1 MPLFNITHPSYRPN
15 IVRTQVVE
23 DLTPAP
29 NTPTR
34 PKIRTDFGQ
43 SVAASAIISDKPAS
57 LTTYNVSGYFATVRA
72 AMVVNALS
80 MGAFSA
86 GGLPR
91 YLAAQLPSADDPSPT
106 TAAADEAYANL
117 QVMSYLPPQIAPSQQ
132 QFANLNDPTKRES
145 AMTSLS
151 EQLNSSS
158 AGLTQ
163 TLDNVI
169 SNNRP
174 LIPYVASVPPWGG
187 VLCNQ
192 SKFGVQIKT
201 NAVALNPGTGTTVL
215 QPTNV
220 PGFVAQ

>member
-1 MPLFNITHPSYRPN
+1 MPLFNTTHPSYRPN
-15 IVRTQVVE
+15 IVRTLVTD

-29 NTPTR
+29 DTPSR

-43 SVAASAIISDKPAS
+43 SVSASAIVANTPAS

-72 AMVVNALS
+72 ALVVNALS

-106 TAAADEAYANL
+106 AGAATEAYANL
-117 QVMSYLPPQIAPSQQ
+117 QTMSYLPPQIAPSEQ
-132 QFANLNDPTKRES
+132 QFNNLDDPTKREA

-151 EQLNSSS
+151 ETINNSSS
-158 AGLTQ
+158 GLAQ

-169 SNNRP
+169 SSNRP

-192 SKFGVQIKT
+192 SQFGVQIKT

>member
-1 MPLFNITHPSYRPN
+1 VPLFNVTHPSYRPN
-15 IVRTQVVE
+15 IVRTQVTD
-23 DLTPAP
+23 DLTPPA

-43 SVAASAIISDKPAS
+43 SVSASAIVSDMPAS
-57 LTTYNVSGYFATVRA
+57 LTSYNVSGYFATVRA

-80 MGAFSA
+80 MGAFAA

-106 TAAADEAYANL
+106 TNAATEAYANL
-117 QVMSYLPPQIAPSQQ
+117 QTMSYLPPQIAPSQQ
-132 QFANLNDPTKRES
+132 RFSDLNDPTKRES

-151 EQLNSSS
+151 ETINASQS
-158 AGLTQ
+158 GLAQ

-169 SNNRP
+169 PNNRP
-174 LIPYVASVPPWGG
+174 LIPYVESVPPWGG

-192 SKFGVQIKT
+192 TQFGVRIKT

-215 QPTNV
+215 QPSNV
-220 PGFVAQ
+220 PGFVSQ